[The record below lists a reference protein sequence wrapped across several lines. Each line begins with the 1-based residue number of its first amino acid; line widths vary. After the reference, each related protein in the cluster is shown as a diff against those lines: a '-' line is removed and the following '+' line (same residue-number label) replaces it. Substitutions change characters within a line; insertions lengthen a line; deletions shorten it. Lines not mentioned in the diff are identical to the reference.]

1 MFNVPVKSAAVSF
14 LVISMGKRLDF
25 FFFSCSCCINLSCV
39 IKNDAAKVRKKKDF
53 SEGPGVFFHAKH
65 NLGKSPS
72 SNCFVSGEKK
82 PIGEWG

>member
-14 LVISMGKRLDF
+14 LVISMGKRLNF

-39 IKNDAAKVRKKKDF
+39 IKNDAAKVRKKILAKDLGF
-53 SEGPGVFFHAKH
+53 FFHAKH